1 MKTKAASYSVLPRP
15 EAPAEGWRRIAS
27 NVLKLAV
34 SLILI
39 LWILHDTN
47 VQEIGTAVRKA
58 EIWLLGTAFMLH
70 GLGFALGALRWRL
83 LLRARGSD
91 ASLKFLVESYLV
103 GVLFNNFLPST
114 VGGDFYR
121 TFDSW
126 RLGQS
131 KANAVAIVF
140 IDRFLGILSL
150 MFFALLALF
159 SNTELTSK
167 IPHIT
172 LWVGLGSLGLA
183 VGIWILFMPP
193 SWLMKFVRRQRI
205 PLMPRIV
212 HLMQALFAF
221 QGQQGLLLKALMLSA
236 LLQIN
241 VVIHYFLISKA
252 ISLPIPVFSFLLI
265 VPLATVITM
274 LPISVNAIGVRESVF
289 VYFFSHFSVSVPQ
302 AIAFA
307 WIVYSM
313 IVLQGI
319 IGGVVYLYHR

>member
-1 MKTKAASYSVLPRP
+1 
-15 EAPAEGWRRIAS
+15 
-27 NVLKLAV
+27 VLKLAV
-34 SLILI
+34 SLTLI

-47 VQEIGTAVRKA
+47 VQEIGAAVSKA

-70 GLGFALGALRWRL
+70 GLGFALGSLRWRL
-83 LLRARGSD
+83 LLRARGSN

-114 VGGDFYR
+114 IGGDFYR

-140 IDRFLGILSL
+140 TDRFLGILSL
-150 MFFALLALF
+150 MLFALLALF
-159 SNTELTSK
+159 SNNALTSK

-183 VGIWILFMPP
+183 VGTWILFMPP
-193 SWLMKFVRRQRI
+193 SWLREFVRRQRI
-205 PLMPRIV
+205 PLPPRIV

-221 QGQQGLLLKALMLSA
+221 QGQKLLLLKALILSS
-236 LLQIN
+236 LLQLN
-241 VVIHYFLISKA
+241 VVVHYILISKA
-252 ISLPIPVFSFLLI
+252 ISLPIPVSSFLLI

-274 LPISVNAIGVRESVF
+274 LPISVNAIGVRESIF
-289 VYFFSHFSVSVPQ
+289 VYFFSHFSVSTPQ

-319 IGGVVYLYHR
+319 IGGAVYLYHK